1 MRGNRLKSRISF
13 GEAWLKMNEF
23 RNARKRLLA
32 IIFEQ
37 EELYNMGYEK
47 IAVWW
52 FFEQMFFGPE
62 AVRNRRYPKLVF
74 PRDLGSHKREWRF
87 MQTCFPQLVSSE
99 RAKFNHWARGFVYEN
114 ENTDEYLV
122 VAPHR
127 LLLSNCFRDRVI
139 EYYGLVK
146 DRTEFVSQPGLD
158 AGELHYFEG
167 GSLGWL
173 GGAEVLVVQEIAGV
187 VETI

>member
-1 MRGNRLKSRISF
+1 
-13 GEAWLKMNEF
+13 MNEF

-52 FFEQMFFGPE
+52 FFEQMFSGLKRFETGGTQTG
-62 AVRNRRYPKLVF
+62 F

-99 RAKFNHWARGFVYEN
+99 RAKFNHWARVLCMK
-114 ENTDEYLV
+114 TKTLMSISS
-122 VAPHR
+122 
-127 LLLSNCFRDRVI
+127 LLHIVCF
-139 EYYGLVK
+139 
-146 DRTEFVSQPGLD
+146 
-158 AGELHYFEG
+158 FE
-167 GSLGWL
+167 
-173 GGAEVLVVQEIAGV
+173 
-187 VETI
+187 